1 MTSHG
6 SSQAGDSGSAVLPSG
21 RVDRSPE
28 VPEPPRPQRP
38 KRAKAS
44 HPAQGEM
51 KKTVKNPGLER
62 QASDGRYLAGLPASD
77 CVYQKQPEKGLLCP
91 E

>member
-1 MTSHG
+1 M
-6 SSQAGDSGSAVLPSG
+6 DL
-21 RVDRSPE
+21 SPK
-28 VPEPPRPQRP
+28 VPEPLCPQWP

-51 KKTVKNPGLER
+51 KKKKNVKNPGLER
-62 QASDGRYLAGLPASD
+62 QASDGRYLAGLLASD